1 MLGVQDQAG
10 IKDAGRQ
17 GIGLPFREHVQKV
30 GGVGEI
36 VAGLDGVLAFAN
48 QLERR
53 HHRGD
58 LGDQPHHRRRDVVG
72 AIEGPPGIEQPK
84 GRGTGLQGI
93 HGMPPRGEAF
103 HHVADPEADPPVHLH
118 LAFKGLQL
126 IGGGQLPPD
135 QEVGRFQET
144 AVGCEASHLVAAV
157 GELALEAI
165 DIADRRLGRR
175 HPLQAWAKHGS
186 WRPYC

>member
-10 IKDAGRQ
+10 IKNAGRQ
-17 GIGLPFREHVQKV
+17 GIGLPFGEHVQKV

-58 LGDQPHHRRRDVVG
+58 LGDQPHHRRSDVVG
-72 AIEGPPGIEQPK
+72 AIQGPAGIEQPK
-84 GRGTGLQGI
+84 GSGTGLQGI

-103 HHVADPEADPPVHLH
+103 HHVADPKADPPVHLH
-118 LAFKGLQL
+118 LTFKGPQL
-126 IGGGQLPPD
+126 GCGGQLAPD
-135 QEVGRFQET
+135 QQVGRFQEA
-144 AVGCEASHLVAAV
+144 AVGGEASHLVAPV
-157 GELALEAI
+157 GELALEAV

-175 HPLQAWAKHGS
+175 NPLQAGAKHGS
-186 WRPYC
+186 CRPYC